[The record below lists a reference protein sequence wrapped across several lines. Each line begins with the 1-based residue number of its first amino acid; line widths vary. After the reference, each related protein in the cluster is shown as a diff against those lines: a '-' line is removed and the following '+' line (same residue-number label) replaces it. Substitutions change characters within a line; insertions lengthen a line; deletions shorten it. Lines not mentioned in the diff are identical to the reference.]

1 MMNIINLA
9 RIRNVDGNFE
19 RHHIIPR
26 CFFKVNNLPVDN
38 SDANLVN
45 LTVEEHRKVH
55 QLIPLCANDCIATR
69 MNRCRGLMNGT
80 RWTGGHLDDEWRKNI
95 SNSLKGKK
103 IIYKDPEKL
112 SRQRSELAKKRCKRL
127 YGDKPWGYG
136 VAGHPATRGSKGMHW
151 WTNGI
156 DNILALE
163 CPNGYHR
170 GRI

>member
-9 RIRNVDGNFE
+9 RIRNVYGNFE

-45 LTVEEHRKVH
+45 LTLEEHRKIH
-55 QLIPLCANDCIATR
+55 QLIPLCANDCIAAR
-69 MNRCRGLMNGT
+69 MNRCKGLMNGT
-80 RWTGGHLDDEWRKNI
+80 RWTGGHIDDTWKENI
-95 SNSLKGKK
+95 SKSQKGKK
-103 IIYKDPEKL
+103 KVFKDPAAVSKM
-112 SRQRSELAKKRCKRL
+112 RSENAKKRIAKTGG
-127 YGDKPWGYG
+127 YWGYSIP
-136 VAGHPATRGSKGMHW
+136 GHPATRGSKGMHW